1 MRVIPVWTLEMAA
14 RLPFL
19 FREPCLFIVGN
30 TDDSLEARLLEFLA
44 RVFPTENSFLNF
56 VLFYGKFLTVL
67 IGSL

>member
-30 TDDSLEARLLEFLA
+30 TDDSLGCIKRKFIMLFVKLNVLA
-44 RVFPTENSFLNF
+44 FEVVVTRKSPT
-56 VLFYGKFLTVL
+56 
-67 IGSL
+67 